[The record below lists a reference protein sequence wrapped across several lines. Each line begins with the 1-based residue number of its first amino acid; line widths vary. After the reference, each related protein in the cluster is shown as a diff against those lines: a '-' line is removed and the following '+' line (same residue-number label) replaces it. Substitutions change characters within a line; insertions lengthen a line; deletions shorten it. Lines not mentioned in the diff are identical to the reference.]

1 MLHRTLL
8 NISNKI
14 SFDWYGDRSNA
25 TYEIVNVQLNSTKS
39 KSLVTVGQI
48 NDNVNIIL
56 NETNIRWLGNETSK
70 PSGSFISNHLK
81 VSTVFLI
88 KNVSL
93 TRMQERFIHEEEK
106 TIRIYIIYIY
116 ICIYIYETYETI
128 FLQILA

>member
-1 MLHRTLL
+1 M
-8 NISNKI
+8 

-39 KSLVTVGQI
+39 KSLVTVGQL

-106 TIRIYIIYIY
+106 TIRIHIYIY
-116 ICIYIYETYETI
+116 IYIYIDR
-128 FLQILA
+128 